1 MSGDVQLELW
11 LHEYKMQALASALEK
26 QGVTVEQKMQDALTE
41 LYVELV
47 PADARQEI
55 SARIKEE
62 LAAEQEAAERERK
75 YTAFRVRENG
85 TDQFFQIGQ
94 RTTFFDLGRFLRQYL
109 EDGGAFGA
117 EALRKSFS
125 NLAPIS
131 AEQYN
136 QLMESRLENPNKVT
150 DVHELDFDKHT
161 ASTVA
166 VGMDWRTYSMKDISA
181 AVYFAFRKSGLGP
194 FQHEARFENKLI
206 GKERPSAGHLSAKE
220 ISLAEEICEM
230 DGQRLNFYLETSF
243 DVDAVFGTR
252 VCTAENDDTLNVYAD
267 YDMATG
273 QVCDELEVDLHRA
286 DGREESVEYHL
297 NAVEKEVL
305 LWKMDKY
312 CQQQT
317 GQSLKDYSAALMAE
331 EEIVPPAGPTL

>member
-1 MSGDVQLELW
+1 MSGHVQVELW
-11 LHEYKMQALASALEK
+11 FHEYKLDALASVLEK
-26 QGVTVEQKMQDALTE
+26 QDTSVEERMKEMLVG
-41 LYVELV
+41 LYVDMV
-47 PADARQEI
+47 PAETRQEI
-55 SARIKEE
+55 RTRID
-62 LAAEQEAAERERK
+62 AEHAAERAAEEAARK

-85 TDQFFQIGQ
+85 VEAFFRLGQ
-94 RTTFFDLGRFLRQYL
+94 KERLLDVGKFLRRYL
-109 EDGGAFGA
+109 LEGQGSAVSAFQAAFAGL
-117 EALRKSFS
+117 E
-125 NLAPIS
+125 PVT
-131 AEQYN
+131 AEQYS
-136 QLMESRLENPNKVT
+136 QMIEFCLENPNKVT

-243 DVDAVFGTR
+243 DVDAVFGTH

-286 DGREESVEYHL
+286 DGREESMEYRL
-297 NAVEKEVL
+297 NAVEKAVL
-305 LWKMDKY
+305 LRKMDRY
-312 CQQQT
+312 CRQQT
-317 GQSLKDYSAALMAE
+317 GQTLKEYSAQLMAE
-331 EEIVPPAGPTL
+331 DLKPPAGPSM